1 MPCSIR
7 LWSARSRRPPALT
20 VKWPAFLSGVTMRFC
35 NKPCVAMLAARAS
48 IQASR
53 LDLRTLSFDSERFL
67 TFTDWIIFRLHLALA
82 RRLDGHAR
90 LLIRPTKPQAP
101 PQLLRRARRGDLA
114 RQGASA

>member
-48 IQASR
+48 IPASR

-67 TFTDWIIFRLHLALA
+67 NFTDWIIFRLHLELA
-82 RRLDGHAR
+82 SRLDGHAS
-90 LLIRPTKPQAP
+90 LQIG
-101 PQLLRRARRGDLA
+101 RASCRERVC
-114 RQGASA
+114 QYV